1 MPRQRSRGGGL
12 TYPILNIWPPL
23 PLGVYMRRPARRL
36 AFPLS
41 EPGCSL
47 HALGRHALWVGAG
60 VLGLE
65 PGDEVLVPAYHH
77 GSEVEALV
85 RRGAC
90 CRFYEASPTLEPDP
104 DELESLVSGRTR
116 ALLVIHYLGFSQD
129 ARRWRRWCEDRG
141 MVLIEDVAQGWPGT
155 VGGRPLGSEGHLSIF
170 CLYKTFG
177 LPDGAAL
184 LVEGSSAGVSSRAR
198 LGIALLAR
206 RHLAWIRSRSTAVA
220 RALPWTPEP
229 PDHPDAELALGDP
242 SVGASRTTTFVLPRV
257 FDPEV
262 AKPAVRITASSSIA
276 WALGSPLLS
285 THYPTARAPF
295 CSRCVRNER
304 TISLPALPKRTSG
317 PLASG
322 PSLTPCCRRTVSRE
336 RRCAAPSSACRFIRN
351 YAMRTSNESP
361 WPSPNML
368 EVAADLPGL
377 ASSGTILPIVW
388 TRPPSCVLVGSRP
401 GGPPSGTASS
411 SSPRCGVGGN
421 SSRSCRSRAGA
432 MVSEVRPMITR
443 HAWVPLVKD
452 QEAASDLAR
461 ALLARKPRTLR
472 MEYIDSSSTSI
483 SRAQEIRRGT
493 RTTDC
498 SNESGND
505 RRMLRSRGRGSS
517 TKALSRGRSAVI
529 LRVVAAGSP
538 TKAALN
544 STFGTVQITFLS
556 FSTRAG
562 RSSRLGGKVE
572 RELRCARARK
582 PRRSTRRS
590 PTGQLGAA
598 SFAFRSCGWEVGLSR
613 FSTASRM
620 LASIT
625 FSRVATTRATARLRP
640 GSSLCKRFSSVPSRR
655 T

>member
-1 MPRQRSRGGGL
+1 
-12 TYPILNIWPPL
+12 
-23 PLGVYMRRPARRL
+23 MRRPARRL

-85 RRGAC
+85 RRGAS

-257 FDPEV
+257 FDPDV
-262 AKPAVRITASSSIA
+262 AKRRRANYSF
-276 WALGSPLLS
+276 LL
-285 THYPTARAPF
+285 HRL
-295 CSRCVRNER
+295 R
-304 TISLPALPKRTSG
+304 
-317 PLASG
+317 
-322 PSLTPCCRRTVSRE
+322 
-336 RRCAAPSSACRFIRN
+336 
-351 YAMRTSNESP
+351 
-361 WPSPNML
+361 
-368 EVAADLPGL
+368 
-377 ASSGTILPIVW
+377 
-388 TRPPSCVLVGSRP
+388 
-401 GGPPSGTASS
+401 
-411 SSPRCGVGGN
+411 
-421 SSRSCRSRAGA
+421 
-432 MVSEVRPMITR
+432 
-443 HAWVPLVKD
+443 AWVPAPFDALPDGASPFLFPVRAERKD
-452 QEAASDLAR
+452 H
-461 ALLARKPRTLR
+461 LLARLA
-472 MEYIDSSSTSI
+472 EANI
-483 SRAQEIRRGT
+483 RAVGLWSFAHPLLPE
-493 RTTDC
+493 
-498 SNESGND
+498 D
-505 RRMLRSRGRGSS
+505 RFPG
-517 TKALSRGRSAVI
+517 
-529 LRVVAAGSP
+529 
-538 TKAALN
+538 AALRR
-544 STFGTVQITFLS
+544 TIVGLPVHQ
-556 FSTRAG
+556 
-562 RSSRLGGKVE
+562 
-572 RELRCARARK
+572 ELREEDLERISMA
-582 PRRSTRRS
+582 
-590 PTGQLGAA
+590 
-598 SFAFRSCGWEVGLSR
+598 
-613 FSTASRM
+613 
-620 LASIT
+620 
-625 FSRVATTRATARLRP
+625 VAKHA
-640 GSSLCKRFSSVPSRR
+640 
-655 T
+655 